1 MKDIERMV
9 VSAYEDGEVES
20 PWRDRVEQ
28 RLASDPLWAQE
39 SSLHRAVKAA
49 LTRSPEPDF
58 GPSLQKVADR
68 LEARLGSGPTVQRFP
83 LAWLSVA
90 AAALLV
96 VAAGGGFWLGRQTQA
111 SSLDIAELKV
121 QVPDQLEL
129 QLNGEGQLLM
139 ASTLERA
146 SR

>member
-1 MKDIERMV
+1 VK
-9 VSAYEDGEVES
+9 
-20 PWRDRVEQ
+20 Q
-28 RLASDPLWAQE
+28 RLASDPQWAQE
-39 SSLHRAVKAA
+39 AALHQAVKSA
-49 LTRSPEPDF
+49 LARSPEPDF

-68 LEARLGSGPTVQRFP
+68 LEAKIALGRKVQRLP
-83 LAWLSVA
+83 MGWLSVA

-96 VAAGGGFWLGRQTQA
+96 VAAGGGFLLGRQTQA

-121 QVPDQLEL
+121 QVPEQLEL

>member
-9 VSAYEDGEVES
+9 VSAYEDGEVEA
-20 PWRDRVEQ
+20 PWKDRVEQ
-28 RLASDPLWAQE
+28 RLVSDPLWAQE
-39 SSLHRAVKAA
+39 ASLHRAVKASLA
-49 LTRSPEPDF
+49 RSPEPDF
-58 GPSLQKVADR
+58 GPSLRRVASR
-68 LEARLGSGPTVQRFP
+68 LEARLDADRTHRFP
-83 LAWLSVA
+83 LPWLSVA

-111 SSLDIAELKV
+111 STLELAELKV